1 MQESQ
6 AVPSVS
12 NEIVV
17 ATGMSS
23 PVSGTRGGFFGRL
36 RPSTALYLAVGTV
49 SLSLVA
55 GCNRSHSADVVATV
69 NGHAIMKA
77 DMEKVYT
84 AQLGEAQQQQ
94 PTHEQAD
101 SLRLNVLKELI
112 DEEIVQQRAVKMNLT
127 APNEEVD
134 AKLAEMKAPYT
145 DEQFDQRL
153 KANKQTLDDLKHDL
167 RRTLTIEKLLNK
179 EINSKITV
187 TDTDVTN
194 YFSQHKAEFN
204 LIETQYHLAQIQ
216 VTSVPSAQPG
226 NLQGSKATTDEEAKK
241 KIQAL
246 KNRLDSGEDF
256 GTIAMNF
263 SERAETAPNGGDMGF
278 VSESQ
283 MHADPNVF
291 SAVTKLK
298 AGQITEILPL
308 MDAQSKKVMGYA
320 VYKLISREPAGQR
333 DVNDPRVQQAIRQQ
347 LREGRSQ
354 LLKNA
359 FFEMLRDQAKVE
371 NFLAEQIFKN
381 DAH

>member
-1 MQESQ
+1 
-6 AVPSVS
+6 V
-12 NEIVV
+12 NEII
-17 ATGMSS
+17 SS
-23 PVSGTRGGFFGRL
+23 SNPSAYRL
-36 RPSTALYLAVGTV
+36 VRPALYSVALLLVLA
-49 SLSLVA
+49 SVA
-55 GCNRSHSADVVATV
+55 GCNRPHRADVVATV

-77 DMEKVYT
+77 DLEKVYT
-84 AQLGEAQQQQ
+84 AQLGEAQQQPQQ

-112 DEEIVQQRAVKMNLT
+112 DEEIVQQRAAKMNLT
-127 APNEEVD
+127 ATNEEVD

-145 DEQFDQRL
+145 EEQFDQRL
-153 KANKQTLDDLKHDL
+153 KTSNHTIDDVKHDL
-167 RRTLTIEKLLNK
+167 RRSLTIDKLLNK

-194 YFSQHKAEFN
+194 YFNQHKAEFN

-216 VTSVPSAQPG
+216 VTSVPSPQPG
-226 NLQGSKATTDEEAKK
+226 NLQGSKATSDEEAKK

-256 GTIAMNF
+256 GSIAMNF

-278 VSESQ
+278 VAESQ
-283 MHADPNVF
+283 MHADPMVY
-291 SAVTKLK
+291 AEITKLK
-298 AGQITEILPL
+298 AGQITDILPL
-308 MDAQSKKVMGYA
+308 LDGQSKKPMGYA
-320 VYKLISREPAGQR
+320 IYKLISREPAGQR

-347 LREGRSQ
+347 LRDGRSQ

-371 NFLAEQIFKN
+371 NFLAEEIFKN
-381 DAH
+381 NAH